1 LPHNTT
7 NPRDIVK
14 QAVAGV
20 YDIPEFQRGFVWSP
34 EKVKNLLD
42 SLCRDY
48 PLGSILCWRAPEY
61 QSARTSSSSEAS
73 RLWIVDGQQRT
84 TALCLLL
91 GKKPHWFPA
100 PESWNAHFR
109 KCDVRVNLLSDPE
122 DVELSL
128 VNPIIEKQSHWI
140 SVRDIVNLPEAD
152 IPAKAVGLVLA
163 IGRSPTDTTELSRV
177 MTILNRLHAAMR
189 REVVV
194 IEIAHDPVDV
204 AEIFSR
210 LNSAGTR
217 VNEGD
222 IALAL
227 IAVRQEGWVREK
239 LLPYLDHLGERG
251 FLFDPSFVIRAMVA
265 VRRGTAR
272 LKDVPREFWEA
283 NPEFAEG
290 WEKTKKAIN
299 NVVRVLR
306 ELGVLSADIL
316 PARNA
321 LIPLFALDD
330 LYAQGDAD
338 KLRQA
343 FLWLLR
349 AIRDGRYSSSAI
361 TTIAQD
367 LTAIRNAGNF
377 EKALAALTTT
387 LAAELR
393 FTSADVLLRYDE
405 NPFLL
410 LILYLVAFE
419 RKAED
424 WKTGQ
429 RLGFDRSDN
438 SLNDGFRP
446 EWHHFVPRGR
456 LKNREP
462 APPTEELINCLANI
476 VVLGE
481 GDNRRFSYSEPHKY
495 LAKYNVPDDRVYQQ
509 CFPERE
515 MWTAERFED
524 FVRARSALLADAM
537 NDYCDRLAA
546 GRLSL

>member
-1 LPHNTT
+1 MPHNTT

-14 QAVAGV
+14 QAVGGI

-48 PLGSILCWRAPEY
+48 PLGSILCWRAPDYE
-61 QSARTSSSSEAS
+61 SARTSSSSETG

-100 PESWNAHFR
+100 PEAWNSHFR

-128 VNPIIEKQSHWI
+128 VNPIINKQPHWV
-140 SVRDIVNLPEAD
+140 SVRHIVNLNEQE
-152 IPAKAVGLVLA
+152 IPASAVGLVA
-163 IGRSPTDTTELSRV
+163 TIGRSPTDTSELSRV

-251 FLFDPSFVIRAMVA
+251 FVLDPSFVIRAMVA

-283 NPEFAEG
+283 NPDFVEG

-330 LYAQGDAD
+330 LYSQGDAGQ
-338 KLRQA
+338 LRLA

-367 LTAIRNAGNF
+367 LTAIRNAGSF
-377 EKALAALTTT
+377 EKALEALNSKLTV
-387 LAAELR
+387 ELR
-393 FTSADVLLRYDE
+393 FKAEGMLLRYDE
-405 NPFLL
+405 QPFLL
-410 LILYLVAFE
+410 LMLYLAAFE

-456 LKNREP
+456 LKVREP
-462 APPTEELINCLANI
+462 APPNEEEINCIANI

-495 LAKYNVPDDRVYQQ
+495 LAKYNVPDARVHQQ
-509 CFPERE
+509 FFPERE
-515 MWTAERFED
+515 LWTADRFED
-524 FVRARSALLADAM
+524 FIIARSIMLADAM
-537 NDYCDRLAA
+537 TDYCDRLAT
-546 GRLSL
+546 GHLTT